1 MTTRSVT
8 LDNREVIVLSDN
20 KGEGTVSI
28 SAHTDRNHGTVDM
41 TREQWAEVQLS
52 VQFLF
57 GPELKKEGELPPIA
71 FGVTTNK
78 DRPDSVTLSVSAPE
92 LPHMVAWDL
101 DRTQWADIKRAVD
114 THFNK
119 GEKTNG

>member
-1 MTTRSVT
+1 MTTRTVM
-8 LDNREVIVLSDN
+8 LGDREVIVLSDN

-28 SAHTDRNHGTVDM
+28 SAHIGGNHSTVDM
-41 TREQWAEVQLS
+41 TRDQWAEVQLNA
-52 VQFLF
+52 QFLF

-78 DRPDSVTLSVSAPE
+78 DRPDSVTLSISAPE
-92 LPHMVAWDL
+92 LSHMVAWDL
-101 DRTQWADIKRAVD
+101 NREQWADIKRAID

-119 GEKTNG
+119 REKTNG